1 VNCAIVSL
9 VIYKSLASEGIW
21 ALHVFMYKVGASEE
35 YVEKYK
41 SPFSNWKIYA
51 LSALSEIFFY
61 KI

>member
-9 VIYKSLASEGIW
+9 IIYKSLAFKGFDAMHE
-21 ALHVFMYKVGASEE
+21 FMYKVGASEE

-51 LSALSEIFFY
+51 LSA
-61 KI
+61 